1 MRSKNSALGDVQIF
15 AFCLVMYIQ
24 QVPPQDHII
33 MKRALDYIDPGLTSS
48 SGAFYPGDISMSTFL
63 YL

>member
-33 MKRALDYIDPGLTSS
+33 MK
-48 SGAFYPGDISMSTFL
+48 GAGHWIT
-63 YL
+63 